1 MINLISM
8 EEIFAL
14 PEGVRKIEIENWTK
28 TREVEDIGDGEKKLN
43 SEEFEGIE
51 NINIDENNIEI
62 LYNLFDGLKMMRTPK
77 TVYLKNKEK
86 YSDLITGN
94 KVLRI
99 RNGTKDTINGFKY
112 NIIDSWIGSDTNAIW
127 KEGEFGSKI
136 ITWKPY
142 VKVIS
147 NNKNAGTP
155 IEWRM
160 LKGKFYLSD
169 EDIKL
174 INSKQVQPVIGIETN
189 DKDEFK
195 LICPFN
201 DLMSIFING
210 KRTSINYKTVR
221 EDCSYIIKSNY
232 IDESENDLVNY
243 INANLNGN
251 EKYCDREK
259 DNILS
264 QHTNCKHLDTNILS
278 KNYESYYYKMIGD
291 ISKYIK
297 KTTNEYTISLLIGQM
312 AREVGNIPYY
322 GGGISKLNLYLIEN
336 PKFDIKIKPYKIK
349 DDKKVYIDSDVKLLS
364 GEEILFDVEI
374 SNLSTYYDFKDLE
387 CEINLIEKVI
397 STISSEKSVLK
408 INKNSITYKN
418 EDITDSVKVYVNDEN
433 NPISLEDL
441 SCLKKN
447 DKLIISG
454 DKLNYT
460 VTDYNV
466 NNERLDHD
474 YVLEFK
480 YLNDYTYYKYNN
492 KDKIE
497 FKPTGGTLNVKVDS
511 NSSDYFYL
519 KLTSEDNY
527 ANIKI
532 KGNKTYTISNLDY
545 DKEYKI
551 SLINSLSYEPE
562 NSQIFTLKNSSG
574 YKTKS
579 ITISTNQKPNNYF
592 TQRKIDEIT
601 INR

>member
-51 NINIDENNIEI
+51 NINIDDNNIQV
-62 LYNLFDGLKMMRTPK
+62 LYNMYESGKIIRSPE
-77 TVYLKNKEK
+77 TVASKN
-86 YSDLITGN
+86 SGINIQGN
-94 KVLRI
+94 KVLRMI
-99 RNGTKDTINGFKY
+99 KSTPQRTSSFKFD
-112 NIIDSWIGSDTNAIW
+112 IMKKWIGGYTPAIW
-127 KEGEFGSKI
+127 QNGKLGSKI
-136 ITWKPY
+136 ITWPSY
-142 VKVIS
+142 VKVI
-147 NNKNAGTP
+147 NEFANLEIP
-155 IEWRM
+155 IEWR
-160 LKGKFYLSD
+160 
-169 EDIKL
+169 L
-174 INSKQVQPVIGIETN
+174 IEGSFNLNSEEINLIYNKKVQPVIGIETN
-189 DKDEFK
+189 DNNEDFQ

-201 DLMSIFING
+201 DILSVFING
-210 KRTSINYKTVR
+210 QNTHINYKSVQ
-221 EDCSYIIKSNY
+221 DLCSYKINNNLINY
-232 IDESENDLVNY
+232 RY
-243 INANLNGN
+243 INPEVDN
-251 EKYCDREK
+251 KYCNKEK

-264 QHTNCKHLDTNILS
+264 EHTLYKHLDTNTLEQGIQ
-278 KNYESYYYKMIGD
+278 KSYCKMVGD
-291 ISKYIK
+291 ISQYINLK
-297 KTTNEYTISLLIGQM
+297 ENRYIISLLVGQIGKKDDDKLF
-312 AREVGNIPYY
+312 Y

-336 PKFDIKIKPYKIK
+336 PKFDIKIKPYKFK

-397 STISSEKSVLK
+397 STSSSEKTVLK

-418 EDITDSVKVYVNDEN
+418 EDITDSVKVYLNDEN

-579 ITISTNQKPNNYF
+579 ITINANKKPNNYF